1 MSRWRRLVGGGA
13 GHLADPRV
21 RSKTIRLLVQT
32 LAGIRRLQSVDG
44 RLDLLDEVGPPLRD
58 AVRANPVTA
67 DHLRAMVH
75 TARRKGQL
83 PLLRDA
89 LLELEGDDIGAAWF
103 DLAVTIMTE
112 PGPLPTASMLEA
124 VAELQLYEPEFGL
137 RARSQYA
144 SEHRGD
150 GPPLGNGPLP
160 KVLSRLY
167 EPMKDPADPDAPRR
181 RLLRFLELLGEE
193 AVLEGPG
200 GDRLARQLARIQD
213 RHGGKAPGG
222 HPATPAPEPAPA
234 GMERQVIIQIRV
246 EEAGAPSDLPAA
258 ERSYSLHGFLYELVG
273 TDRPVFRGSR
283 TVPGLITGGELT
295 DRGHKFLAEWREQA
309 EAVRD
314 VRRRRVE
321 FLLPHSLLGYPAE
334 LWPSGSAEVPLS
346 RSCQVVVRSLTRYKD
361 STIHDEWIRR
371 WRALDRDCPPGDALQ
386 RIGWLSKDTPG
397 EPAEGH
403 NPPKEQW
410 SCPQGKFPPLRLT
423 HPADIEDWLR
433 TNADLACLGLT
444 MAYDHHD
451 VLVRDAVRDAILEDG
466 IPVMVWR
473 RDKGDP
479 DRLLDALR
487 SAEPPALLADLPR
500 SVLQA
505 RKRERGDSLSVG
517 NNISL
522 LWDDPT
528 CVFSGQDPQMSGI
541 GGAEEGAT

>member
-1 MSRWRRLVGGGA
+1 MFRWSRRFGGGA
-13 GHLADPRV
+13 GHLADPRT
-21 RSKTIRLLVQT
+21 RRATIRLLVQS
-32 LAGIRRLQSVDG
+32 LAGIERLQSVDG
-44 RLDLLDEVGPPLRD
+44 RRELLGEAGPPLRD
-58 AVRANPVTA
+58 VVPANPVTA

-75 TARRKGQL
+75 TARRKGKL

-103 DLAVTIMTE
+103 ALAVTIMTE
-112 PGPLPTASMLEA
+112 PGPLPAAPMLEV
-124 VAELQLYEPEFGL
+124 VAELHLHETEFGWK
-137 RARSQYA
+137 ARSRYA
-144 SEHRGD
+144 SEHQGD
-150 GPPLGNGPLP
+150 GPPLEGGPLP
-160 KVLSRLY
+160 KVLARLY
-167 EPMKDPADPDAPRR
+167 DPMVDPADPGAPRR
-181 RLLRFLELLGEE
+181 RLLRFLELLREE
-193 AVLEGPG
+193 AVEEGAG

-213 RHGGKAPGG
+213 RYGGTAPGG
-222 HPATPAPEPAPA
+222 HPTRPAPA
-234 GMERQVIIQIRV
+234 GAERQVIIQIRV

-273 TDRPVFRGSR
+273 TDGPAFRGSR
-283 TVPGLITGGELT
+283 TAPGLITGSELT
-295 DRGHKFLAEWREQA
+295 DRGRKFLAEWREQA
-309 EAVRD
+309 EAVRG
-314 VRRRRVE
+314 VHRRRVE

-346 RSCQVVVRSLTRYKD
+346 RSCQVVVRSLIRYKD

-371 WRALDRDCPPGDALQ
+371 WKALDRDCPPGDALE

-397 EPAEGH
+397 EPADGQ

-410 SCPQGKFPPLRLT
+410 SCPQGQFPPLRLT

-451 VLVRDAVRDAILEDG
+451 DLVRDAVRDALLEDG

-479 DRLLDALR
+479 DLLLDALR
-487 SAEPPALLADLPR
+487 NAEPPALLADLPR
-500 SVLQA
+500 SVHEA
-505 RKRERGDSLSVG
+505 RKRERSDSLSVG

>member
-1 MSRWRRLVGGGA
+1 MFRWRRRFGGGE

-21 RSKTIRLLVQT
+21 RWATSRLLVQT
-32 LAGIRRLQSVDG
+32 LAGIERLQSVEG
-44 RLDLLDEVGPPLRD
+44 RRELLGEVGPPLRD
-58 AVRANPVTA
+58 AVPANPVTA

-75 TARRKGQL
+75 TARRTGQL

-103 DLAVTIMTE
+103 ALAVTVMTE
-112 PGPLPTASMLEA
+112 RGPLPAASMLEV
-124 VAELQLYEPEFGL
+124 VAELHVQEPEFGWT
-137 RARSQYA
+137 ARSRYA

-150 GPPLGNGPLP
+150 GPPLEGGPLP
-160 KVLSRLY
+160 DALSRLY
-167 EPMKDPADPDAPRR
+167 DPMVDPADPDAPRR
-181 RLLRFLELLGEE
+181 RLLRFLELLREE
-193 AVLEGPG
+193 AVAEGPG
-200 GDRLARQLARIQD
+200 GERLARRLARIQD
-213 RHGGKAPGG
+213 RHGGRALGG
-222 HPATPAPEPAPA
+222 HPARPAPA
-234 GMERQVIIQIRV
+234 PLVAERQIIIQIRV

-283 TVPGLITGGELT
+283 TAPGLITGGELT
-295 DRGHKFLAEWREQA
+295 DRGRRFLADWREQA

-314 VRRRRVE
+314 ANRRVE

-346 RSCQVVVRSLTRYKD
+346 RSCQVVVRSLTRYRD

-371 WRALDRDCPPGDALQ
+371 WKALDRGCPPGDALK

-397 EPAEGH
+397 EPSGGR
-403 NPPKEQW
+403 NSPKEPW
-410 SCPQGKFPPLRLT
+410 SCPEGRFPPLRLT
-423 HPADIEDWLR
+423 DPADIEEWLR
-433 TNADLACLGLT
+433 THADLACLGLT

-451 VLVRDAVRDAILEDG
+451 DLVRDAVRDAILEDG

-479 DRLLDALR
+479 DLLLEALR
-487 SAEPPALLADLPR
+487 SAEPPTLLADLPR

-505 RKRERGDSLSVG
+505 RKRGRSDALGVG

-528 CVFSGQDPQMSGI
+528 CVFSGQDHQMSGI